1 MEYLQGFVDVIKDLN
16 NARDK
21 YEAISNVIHNGAEYI
36 LRIVNPEIERMPRS
50 VQQEFVEAKKANL

>member
-21 YEAISNVIHNGAEYI
+21 YEAISNVFDNGAEYI